1 MSKGRARIQT
11 IIMCNWRGIPFQI
24 LDMHKYL
31 TALEGRNG
39 AGKTTVMTA
48 FYIAIMPFLSLV
60 KVLNVGDTDGS
71 GGKDKGLHG
80 KLGKAGDSYTI
91 LEFVNPRG
99 VRIIAGVILTP
110 KAAPC
115 VEISKLFIIEK
126 LPDSVPLESILIHQ
140 QGAISTPAD
149 LPTIQQQVALHGGE
163 TTICKSASQY
173 GDELFKQ
180 GILPI
185 NLIDKKSRT
194 NFNKLLQ
201 TSFQGGF
208 SENLQDRLK
217 DYLLGEDIKISE
229 GIARMQD
236 LLRSCQK
243 QRARLESLGKTISSV
258 EEIQLAGVNMAKGL
272 ICGVR
277 LREVEQRAIYIVIC
291 KEFKRLK
298 NELVRLQKAKKQLAI
313 DLSAANAT
321 LKTAKSEHEYS
332 KNFLLDAEKAHRLAE
347 DSARVNKELAA
358 ITKDLEEAQQAKDA
372 AEAALTDASQ
382 ALRALHDEQSDVSI
396 RLSNAEESWRRISH
410 EAGFYKAAIE
420 ALVAAQEALPIDQ
433 TIAIDMA
440 EAIFEE
446 SRVRAGLFESKTG
459 EAFQTL
465 SLAEQVKK
473 SFLAAHSLVESLA
486 RETVAHPVAHQVAT
500 DLDLTYRDLENCAA
514 HEESV
519 ATDLKAVTK
528 NNQRKQD
535 LLSELDPLKEHG
547 LYIDTPIAFKGAY
560 TQACGELD
568 KASESK
574 MYLREQLGNVE
585 RNLQQQAE
593 LKEGVKETVNPYGKA
608 IARRK
613 SLESSCK
620 TQLLSRRAVQ
630 DALNRESG
638 HYADLV
644 KKQGKL
650 ETTLEELQV
659 EISALVTNET
669 QDPRLEKVERAL
681 DGKIAASLYDDI
693 ELDEAGEKEARLG
706 PLVNAIIV
714 EDVPSAIEK
723 LDTLSD
729 VPDDVWLVQ
738 KGEVERELY
747 HVKKLSNAIAA
758 KMENAWRVTQIP
770 AVSQLGVKSRRKKA
784 EALRIQRVRLREDL
798 VGAES
803 AILKNNQAR
812 EELNLLLAE
821 FYLLE
826 GDSPHDKLAK
836 IGDAEDD
843 LSREKRDLEFKL
855 QAVADCRKLWTP
867 IKELLDH
874 WQMDSHLLGGE
885 GFEQQIKDLSAQ
897 LAKIEK
903 AKETLGRDGNTIKSL
918 RTSMECLRSP
928 PMTDSEIKTLEQTM
942 KGYRQNWTDWTNA
955 RDRLKELVD
964 KLGDFRFKDS
974 FERKQTQ
981 DDPGQALRQRSKKLK
996 SLVEEAGEKE
1006 KAARDALGQKTDGF
1020 NELNSQVLIKKA
1032 RLNENQKELDQL
1044 NIDGSPETLQ
1054 TAQKDYKLKRDAE
1067 EEANARVNNLVLAER
1082 DNNLALQ
1089 AIGTKMKEAALNRQE
1104 GFETY
1109 RLPRAAMHLTKSVT
1123 TSSPALTHLW
1133 TTIAEVKSEFQRSV
1147 SAFSMATENKGALR
1161 MTFSRKMHGDEE
1173 YPIDSV
1179 MACLERPFSTFPGD
1193 EEAQAQEYLD
1203 LWQAVVNYISQ
1214 ILPRDIVHTDDPVE
1228 ASRLMKER
1236 YASIAKL
1243 LEGQEQDFRS
1253 DSRDVANSIRGRI
1266 NAESRKVN
1274 KINTHLDGISF
1285 GNIAKLQI
1293 DFTRNREMMNLLEAM
1308 HDQKDLFT
1316 EDVPLPEAMRRVYE
1330 RISGGEVRGDELL
1343 DYRKYITLN
1352 VKILRKSET
1361 QWEVGTP
1368 LSTGEAIGAG
1378 AAILA
1383 VILGSWEESAS
1394 LVKDRDLQN
1403 SMRFLF
1409 MDEATRL
1416 DPDSIQTLLEFC
1428 TQMGIQLLIAGPR
1441 FDEEECGGGITYRLA
1456 RKNLN
1461 GAEHVVIRGRKGFGG
1476 SFFSQ
1481 VTA

>member
-1 MSKGRARIQT
+1 MIKIDRVTKMYGQTVAVKNVSFEVEKGE
-11 IIMCNWRGIPFQI
+11 I
-24 LDMHKYL
+24 LGFL
-31 TALEGRNG
+31 GPNG

-80 KLGKAGDSYTI
+80 KLGKTGDSYSI
-91 LEFVNPRG
+91 LEFENPRG
-99 VRIIAGVILTP
+99 DRIIAGVILTP
-110 KAAPC
+110 KASPS

-126 LPDSVPLESILIHQ
+126 LPDGVPLENILIHQ

-163 TTICKSASQY
+163 TKTCKTASQY
-173 GDELFKQ
+173 GDELFKL
-180 GILPI
+180 GILPV
-185 NLIDKKSRT
+185 NLIDKKSRA

-229 GIARMQD
+229 GIARMQE
-236 LLRSCQK
+236 LLQSCQK

-258 EEIQLAGVNMAKGL
+258 EEIQLAGVNMAKGF

-277 LREVEQRAIYIVIC
+277 LREVEQRVVYIAIS
-291 KEFKRLK
+291 KEYKRLK
-298 NELVRLQKAKKQLAI
+298 NELVRLQKARKQLAI
-313 DLSAANAT
+313 DLAEAKKTLETAT
-321 LKTAKSEHEYS
+321 SKHEASKT
-332 KNFLLDAEKAHRLAE
+332 FLLDAEKAHDLAE
-347 DSARVNKELAA
+347 DSAKVSKQLAE
-358 ITKDLEEAQQAKDA
+358 ITKDLVVAQQVKDA
-372 AEAALTDASQ
+372 AQVALTKASQ
-382 ALRALHDEQSDVSI
+382 ALKTLHEEQSDVSI
-396 RLSNAEESWRRISH
+396 RLSDAEESWRRISC
-410 EAGFYKAAIE
+410 EAGLYKAATE
-420 ALVAAQEALPIDQ
+420 ALVGAQEALPIDQ
-433 TIAIDMA
+433 TITVDTA
-440 EAIFEE
+440 EAILEE
-446 SRVRAGLFESKTG
+446 SRLQAGTFESKTG
-459 EAFQTL
+459 EASQTL

-473 SFLAAHSLVESLA
+473 SFLMAHSLVESLA

-500 DLDLTYRDLENCAA
+500 DLDITYRELENCAA
-514 HEESV
+514 REESV
-519 ATDLKAVTK
+519 ATDLKVATK
-528 NNQRKQD
+528 KHQRKQD
-535 LLSELDPLKEHG
+535 LLSVLDPLKEHG
-547 LYIDTPIAFKGAY
+547 LYIDTPTTFKGAY

-568 KASESK
+568 KTSESEVV
-574 MYLREQLGNVE
+574 LRGKLGEVE
-585 RNLQQQAE
+585 RDLQQQAK
-593 LKEGVKETVNPYGKA
+593 LKEGVNETIVPYGEA

-613 SLESSCK
+613 GLESCLK
-620 TQLLSRRAVQ
+620 KQLLNRGAVQ
-630 DALNRESG
+630 DALSRESG
-638 HYADLV
+638 HYTDLV
-644 KKQGKL
+644 KKHGKL
-650 ETTLEELQV
+650 ETMLEELQV
-659 EISALVTNET
+659 EISALVSNET
-669 QDPRLEKVERAL
+669 QDPRLEKVERVL

-693 ELDEAGEKEARLG
+693 DLYEAGEKEARLG

-714 EDVPSAIEK
+714 EDVPTAIEK

-729 VPDDVWLVQ
+729 VPVDVWLVQ

-770 AVSQLGVKSRRKKA
+770 KVSQLGVKSRRKKA
-784 EALRIQRVRLREDL
+784 EALRKQRESLREDL
-798 VGAES
+798 VAAES
-803 AILKNNQAR
+803 AVLKKKQAL
-812 EELNLLLAE
+812 EGLNLLLAE

-826 GDSPHDKLAK
+826 GDSPQDKLAK
-836 IGDAEDD
+836 IVAAEDD
-843 LSREKRDLEFKL
+843 LNEKKSDLESKV
-855 QAVADCRKLWTP
+855 QAVADSRKFWAP
-867 IKELLDH
+867 IKELLDNR
-874 WQMDSHLLGGE
+874 QMDSHLLGGE
-885 GFEQQIKDLSAQ
+885 GFEQQIENLSAQ
-897 LAKIEK
+897 LSKIEE

-918 RTSMECLRSP
+918 RASMECLRLV
-928 PMTDSEIKTLEQTM
+928 PMADSEIEALKKTME
-942 KGYRQNWTDWTNA
+942 GYRQNWTDWTTA
-955 RDRLKELVD
+955 SDRLKELVG

-981 DDPGQALRQRSKKLK
+981 EDPGQALRQRSEKLK
-996 SLVEEAGEKE
+996 SLVEEEGKKE
-1006 KAARDALGQKTDGF
+1006 TAARDTLGQKTEDF
-1020 NELNSQVLIKKA
+1020 NELNSQVSLKKA
-1032 RLNENQKELDQL
+1032 KLNENQKELDQMD
-1044 NIDGSPETLQ
+1044 IDGSLETLQ
-1054 TAQKDYKLKRDAE
+1054 AAQNDYTLKRDAE
-1067 EEANARVNNLVLAER
+1067 ADSLTRVNNLVLAER
-1082 DNNLALQ
+1082 DNHRALQ
-1089 AIGTKMKEAALNRQE
+1089 DAGTNAKKAGHHRQD
-1104 GFETY
+1104 GFGDY
-1109 RLPRAAMHLTKSVT
+1109 RLTRTAMHLTKRVIS
-1123 TSSPALTHLW
+1123 SSPALTHLW
-1133 TTIAEVKSEFQRSV
+1133 TPIAEVRSTFQRSV
-1147 SAFSMATENKGALR
+1147 PAFSLATENKGALR
-1161 MTFSRKMHGDEE
+1161 MTFSRKMQEEEE
-1173 YPIDSV
+1173 YPIDDV
-1179 MACLERPFSTFPGD
+1179 MASLARPFSTVPGD
-1193 EEAQAQEYLD
+1193 EEAQVQDYLV

-1236 YASIAKL
+1236 YTSIANL

-1266 NAESRKVN
+1266 NAENRKVN
-1274 KINTHLDGISF
+1274 RINTHLYGISF

-1293 DFTRNREMMNLLEAM
+1293 DFKRNKEMMNLLEAM

-1361 QWEVGTP
+1361 QWEIGTP

-1378 AAILA
+1378 VAILA

-1416 DPDSIQTLLEFC
+1416 DSDSIQTLLEFC

-1456 RKNLN
+1456 RKNLD

-1476 SFFSQ
+1476 SFFNQ
-1481 VTA
+1481 APA